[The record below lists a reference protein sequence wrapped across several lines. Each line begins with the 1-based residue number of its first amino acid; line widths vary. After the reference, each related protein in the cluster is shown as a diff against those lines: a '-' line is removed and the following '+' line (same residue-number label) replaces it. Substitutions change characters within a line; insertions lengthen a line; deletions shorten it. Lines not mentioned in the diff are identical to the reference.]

1 MQGLWQYIVD
11 TTHPLNPL
19 LTDEAAQAGKPT
31 LKADV
36 QATIDKL
43 GFEASAAVTGAPPPA
58 CATRHRVTFVLWAAA
73 EAESVEC
80 GAGQGRARGLRHLPG
95 ASCCAAWRKRAG
107 LCTSFTKDAP

>member
-1 MQGLWQYIVD
+1 VD

-43 GFEASAAVTGAPPPA
+43 GFEASSAAKRLIAPVA
-58 CATRHRVTFVLWAAA
+58 CIT
-73 EAESVEC
+73 
-80 GAGQGRARGLRHLPG
+80 
-95 ASCCAAWRKRAG
+95 
-107 LCTSFTKDAP
+107 